1 MKIQHTIVLIDDD
14 RDDLLLLHEVIK
26 SLNGEYAVIEAENG
40 EVGLL
45 LINKLEQAGEA
56 PCLIV
61 LDLNMPRMDG
71 KETFVEL
78 RKNHHLRNTPIL
90 IFSTSSHTKDREF
103 FEDKQSAYLVKPVRF
118 HELLTAAQRMINLC
132 GESASDEAENIWE
145 N

>member
-118 HELLTAAQRMINLC
+118 HELLHAAQRMINLC
-132 GESASDEAENIWE
+132 GESASDDAENI
-145 N
+145 

>member
-26 SLNGEYAVIEAENG
+26 SLNGDYTIIEAENG

-61 LDLNMPRMDG
+61 LDVNMPRMDG
-71 KETFVEL
+71 RETFVEL

-90 IFSTSSHTKDREF
+90 IFSTSTQSKDRDF
-103 FEDKQSAYLVKPVRF
+103 FEDKHSAYLVKPVRF
-118 HELLTAAQRMINLC
+118 HDLQTAAQRMINMC
-132 GESASDEAENIWE
+132 GESADHP
-145 N
+145 

>member
-71 KETFVEL
+71 RETFVEL

-132 GESASDEAENIWE
+132 GESASDEAENI
-145 N
+145 

>member
-1 MKIQHTIVLIDDD
+1 
-14 RDDLLLLHEVIK
+14 
-26 SLNGEYAVIEAENG
+26 
-40 EVGLL
+40 
-45 LINKLEQAGEA
+45 
-56 PCLIV
+56 
-61 LDLNMPRMDG
+61 MDG

-103 FEDKQSAYLVKPVRF
+103 FEDKQSACLVKPVRF

-132 GESASDEAENIWE
+132 GESASDEAENIWD

>member
-26 SLNGEYAVIEAENG
+26 SLNGEYVVIEAENG
-40 EVGLL
+40 VVGLL

-71 KETFVEL
+71 RETFVEL

-118 HELLTAAQRMINLC
+118 HDLLTAAQRMINLC
-132 GESASDEAENIWE
+132 GESASDEVS
-145 N
+145 

>member
-61 LDLNMPRMDG
+61 LGLNKPRMDG

-132 GESASDEAENIWE
+132 GESASDEAENI
-145 N
+145 

>member
-71 KETFVEL
+71 RETFVKL
-78 RKNHHLRNTPIL
+78 RKTHHLRNTPIL

-132 GESASDEAENIWE
+132 
-145 N
+145 

>member
-132 GESASDEAENIWE
+132 GESASDEAENI
-145 N
+145 

>member
-56 PCLIV
+56 LCLIV

-132 GESASDEAENIWE
+132 GESASDEAENI
-145 N
+145 

>member
-71 KETFVEL
+71 RETFVEL

-132 GESASDEAENIWE
+132 GESASDETENI
-145 N
+145 